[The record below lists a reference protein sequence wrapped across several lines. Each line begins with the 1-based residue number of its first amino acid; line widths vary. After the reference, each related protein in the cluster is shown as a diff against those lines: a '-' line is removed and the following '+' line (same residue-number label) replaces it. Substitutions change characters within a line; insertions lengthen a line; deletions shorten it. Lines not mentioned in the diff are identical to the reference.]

1 MTCENLPDELDDD
14 KLENNHEGSSY
25 SPKIKLI
32 SLGEIVQCRKGK
44 RMF

>member
-1 MTCENLPDELDDD
+1 MTCENLPDELDDG
-14 KLENNHEGSSY
+14 KIENNHEGSSY

-32 SLGEIVQCRKGK
+32 SLGEIMQYRKGK